1 MVGTVT
7 IIVTP
12 RLYKADITIHSSSY
26 PFSSY
31 TRTRYIGCNDLK
43 KLVVNKIWHHCTGKK
58 YQMKDTGKP
67 NIHIYKILDHCRT
80 FPFVISSH
88 ICKWSW
94 GGSMDFRKYWKHTC
108 SMCTRSK
115 EAPFEQKNL
124 KNLKNLNNS
133 LKKIHLFFFSFFL

>member
-58 YQMKDTGKP
+58 YQMEDTGKP

-80 FPFVISSH
+80 FPFVQKILKTH
-88 ICKWSW
+88 VFNVHAKQ
-94 GGSMDFRKYWKHTC
+94 GSTIWAEESEESEESEQFFKKNT
-108 SMCTRSK
+108 
-115 EAPFEQKNL
+115 PFFL
-124 KNLKNLNNS
+124 FLFS
-133 LKKIHLFFFSFFL
+133 LRLFFKHITIKCSSCI